1 MAIETLLDAC
11 REVMRDSELGKKYPK
26 GVSAGDVLTE
36 IRLRYP
42 DAFPLVSVLDVA
54 NEMIKFFGPPTV
66 PA

>member
-1 MAIETLLDAC
+1 MAIETLMDAC
-11 REVMRDSELGKKYPK
+11 REVMRDDEMPKKYPK
-26 GVSAGDVLTE
+26 GMSAGDILTE
-36 IRLRYP
+36 IRIKHP